1 MPAPHIVFT
10 VTNDLNYD
18 QRMQRICTSLAE
30 AGYEVT
36 LVGRESPDS
45 KPVENQ
51 LFKQVRLPIRHQKG
65 KLFYWEYNRKLY
77 RWLKELAKR
86 SSGQPLALC
95 AIDLDTIIP
104 CYLVSRKFHLLRV
117 YDAHELFT
125 ELTEVKR
132 RPWIHAAWK
141 WVERRIVPDFPLGY
155 TVNQF
160 IADEFQRRYGVQYA
174 VIRNLPKPYLQPVP
188 APSESA
194 LPPLPPR
201 FFLYQGAINEGRAFD
216 TLIPAMKQVS
226 IPLVLAGTGNY
237 LQQVKN
243 LIAKHQV
250 GDKVLLTGMLK
261 PSQLKQL
268 TPKAFAGL
276 TLFDSSG
283 LNQYYSLANRYFDY
297 VQAGI
302 PQVCVGYPEYQA
314 LQEQFEVAILIDQPT
329 EQRIADAMNKL
340 LNDTVLYNSLQQ
352 SATAAA
358 SHWNWDTE
366 ADRLIAFWNK
376 ILPLH

>member
-36 LVGRESPDS
+36 LVGREAPDS

-51 LFKQVRLPIRHQKG
+51 LFKQVRFPVRHQKG
-65 KLFYWEYNRKLY
+65 KLFYWDYNRKLY

-141 WVERRIVPDFPLGY
+141 WVERRMVPDFPLGY

-160 IADEFQRRYGVQYA
+160 IADEFHRRYGVHYA
-174 VIRNLPKPYLQPVP
+174 VIRNLPKPHLQPVP
-188 APSESA
+188 TPGEST

-216 TLIPAMKQVS
+216 SLIPAMKQVA

-237 LQQVKN
+237 VSQVHE
-243 LIAKHQV
+243 LIRKHKV
-250 GDKVLLTGMLK
+250 EDKVVLTGMLK
-261 PSQLKQL
+261 PSQLRQL
-268 TPKAFAGL
+268 TPRAFAGL
-276 TLFDSSG
+276 TLFDQTG
-283 LNQYYSLANRYFDY
+283 LNQYHSLANRYFDY

-302 PQVCVGYPEYQA
+302 PQVCVGYPEYRA
-314 LQEQFEVAILIDQPT
+314 LQQQFEVALLIDQPT
-329 EQRIADAMNKL
+329 TQGIAEAMNKL
-340 LNDTVLYNSLQQ
+340 LNDSVLYERLRNSAIDAGSQ
-352 SATAAA
+352 
-358 SHWNWDTE
+358 WNWDRE
-366 ADRLIAFWNK
+366 AGRLVAFWNE